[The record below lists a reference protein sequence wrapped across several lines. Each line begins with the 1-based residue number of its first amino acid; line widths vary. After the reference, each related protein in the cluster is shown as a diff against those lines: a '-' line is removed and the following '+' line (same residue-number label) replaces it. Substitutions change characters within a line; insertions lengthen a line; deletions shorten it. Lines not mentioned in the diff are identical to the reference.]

1 MSYELIVDNFAG
13 GGGAS
18 TGIEMALGRSP
29 DYAINHDPV
38 ALAMHHAN
46 HPETQHLCNSV
57 WKVDPD
63 DIKGPIGLGWFSP
76 DCKHFSKAKGGRPVE
91 KGIRDLAWVVVRWA
105 MRREGGP
112 RVIILENVEEFRT
125 WGPIAEDGKPC
136 PDRKGETFK
145 QWIRELKRYGYKD
158 IEHRE
163 LRACDF
169 GAPTIRKRL
178 FLIARR
184 DGKPIVWPKPTHRP
198 AAVSNDGVVTKWA
211 KGHGLTLKDLQ
222 QLDPWRPA
230 AEIIDWSLPCPSIF
244 ATSAEIMAEHGLR
257 AIRPLK
263 PATLARIAKGVHRYV
278 LDTAHPFIVSLTHHG
293 GERTE
298 DLTEPVMTVTG
309 ANRGEKAVVMPY
321 FAPRY
326 LEKNGQEPRTRSVE
340 RPAATVTGG
349 GNAPGML
356 VVPVIAGVGGR
367 MGQTEPRPG
376 DVPLQTLTA
385 KADSV
390 VLTPLLA
397 RTAHGEID
405 RNGKRRGKGAHTLE
419 EPFSTVL
426 ASPDHA
432 LIAPHL
438 TKFRANSIGS
448 GMDEPAPTVTA
459 NSYIKKPGGAAP
471 LGVVSPHLMTMRNA
485 QKPFNGAD
493 EPTHTITAGGAHLH
507 TVAAFLAQNNI
518 DGRTGE
524 GNPGRPAGEPLS
536 TVLQTGSHQGVVA
549 AHLVRQFGTAVG
561 SSLDDPAKTV
571 MADGGG
577 GKTQIATSFLT
588 KYYGVHQDSGIDEP
602 VHTATAKARFG
613 LVEVLGALPP
623 FGPEH
628 HARARAVADLLRA
641 HDLWDDREFVTFEL
655 EGMTVVL
662 TDIGMRM
669 LVPRELFRAQGFPE
683 SYEIETGVFPIERE
697 AGGACWTEYERRP
710 ISKTDQVAKCGNS
723 VSPPMACALVAANCG
738 DLAVAREA
746 AE

>member
-1 MSYELIVDNFAG
+1 MRELIVDNFAG

-29 DYAINHDPV
+29 DYAINHDPA
-38 ALAMHHAN
+38 ALAMHRAN
-46 HPETQHLCNSV
+46 HPETLHLCNSV

-63 DIKGPIGLGWFSP
+63 EIKGPIGLGWFSP

-112 RVIILENVEEFRT
+112 RIIILENVEEFRT
-125 WGPIAEDGKPC
+125 WGPIGDDGKPC
-136 PDRKGETFK
+136 PLRKGETFK
-145 QWIRELKRYGYKD
+145 QWIRELKRHGYKA

-184 DGKPIVWPKPTHRP
+184 DGKPIIWPKPTHAP
-198 AAVSNDGVVTKWA
+198 AEVNADGIVTKWA
-211 KGHGLTLKDLQ
+211 KGHGLTLKDLRD
-222 QLDPWRPA
+222 LRPWRTA

-244 ATSAEIMAEHGLR
+244 ATSIEIMGEHGLR
-257 AIRPLK
+257 AVRPLK

-278 LDTAHPFIVSLTHHG
+278 LSAANPFIVSLTHHG
-293 GERTE
+293 GDRTE
-298 DLTEPVMTVTG
+298 SISDPMMTVTG
-309 ANRGEKAVVMPY
+309 ANRGEKAVVIPTLVQTGY
-321 FAPRY
+321 GERCGQAPRVPG
-326 LEKNGQEPRTRSVE
+326 LDKPLGTAV
-340 RPAATVTGG
+340 AGGVKHALVT
-349 GNAPGML
+349 PI
-356 VVPVIAGVGGR
+356 IAGVGGR
-367 MGQTEPRPG
+367 MGQTEPRSG

-397 RTAHGEID
+397 RTAHGEVD
-405 RNGKRRGKGAHTLE
+405 KNGKRRGKGSHTLE

-471 LGVVSPHLMTMRNA
+471 IGVVAPHLMTMRNA

-493 EPTHTITAGGAHLH
+493 EPTHTITAGGAHLQA
-507 TVAAFLAQNNI
+507 VAGFLAQHNI

-524 GNPGRPAGEPLS
+524 GNPGRSADEPLS
-536 TVLQTGSHQGVVA
+536 TVLQSGSHQGVVA
-549 AHLVRQFGTAVG
+549 AHLVREFGTAVG

-577 GKTQIATSFLT
+577 GKSQLSASFLT
-588 KYYGVHQDSGIDEP
+588 KYYGTGEGQDLQEP
-602 VHTATAKARFG
+602 AHTVTSKDRLG
-613 LVEVLGALPP
+613 LVEVLAAMPP

-628 HARARAVADLLRA
+628 YERARAVADLLRN
-641 HDLWDDREFVTFEL
+641 HGFWDDREFVTFDL
-655 EGMTVVL
+655 HGVTVVL

-683 SYEIETGVFPIERE
+683 IYEIETGIFPVERE
-697 AGGACWTEYERRP
+697 TDGVRWTEYERRP

-723 VSPPMACALVAANCG
+723 VSPPMACALVTANCG
-738 DLAVAREA
+738 DLAEIAEA